1 MAFTNGKLSDIV
13 VVSAGSTAGIVTVA
27 SSKKVYVRSIAAY
40 DVAGAGAT
48 AHVYVIPNGG
58 SVGDSTK
65 LYNISL
71 STSETALIEPIYP
84 IVLESTGDK
93 ISVGA
98 TGGNI
103 NFFITATRR
112 LINGSI

>member
-1 MAFTNGKLSDIV
+1 MALERGKLSNIV
-13 VVSAGSTAGIVTVA
+13 VVSAGSTAGIITVA
-27 SSKKVYVRSIAAY
+27 SSKKVYVKSISAF
-40 DVAGAGAT
+40 DVGATGVAT

-65 LYNISL
+65 LYDISL
-71 STSETALIEPIYP
+71 STSETALVEPIYP
-84 IVLESTGDK
+84 IVLDTTGDQ

-103 NFFITATRR
+103 NFFITGDKEA
-112 LINGSI
+112 

>member
-13 VVSAGSTAGIVTVA
+13 VVSAGSTTGIATVV
-27 SSKKVYVRSIAAY
+27 SNKKIYVRSIAAF
-40 DVAGAGAT
+40 DVGATGVAT

-65 LYNISL
+65 LFHVNL
-71 STSETALIEPIYP
+71 TQNETVLIEPIYP
-84 IVLESTGDK
+84 IVLESTGDQ

-103 NFFITATRR
+103 NFYITGDKEA
-112 LINGSI
+112 